1 MNHAIRLF
9 TFVIFAWGLSNAVAQ
24 ECEQQT
30 LVFSITT
37 DGYPEETTWNIVD
50 NDGNIVLSGGP
61 YEESNTLYTSEAC
74 VPLGCYTLQL
84 MDSYGDGFDGNF
96 DSGIGVYTISMN
108 GVVLQQVFPI
118 FYDMGTYSFCE
129 QEGRGVHRPIRLQLR
144 CHRCQR

>member
-1 MNHAIRLF
+1 MNNKAL
-9 TFVIFAWGLSNAVAQ
+9 
-24 ECEQQT
+24 
-30 LVFSITT
+30 FSITT
-37 DGYPEETTWNIVD
+37 DGYPEETTGNIVD

-61 YEESNTLYTSEAC
+61 YEERANTLYTSEGAC

-96 DSGIGVYTISMN
+96 DLELVCTPSPRN

-129 QEGRGVHRPIRLQLR
+129 QEGEAAPTHTLAITTSPLPTMMGLVFLFPILS
-144 CHRCQR
+144 